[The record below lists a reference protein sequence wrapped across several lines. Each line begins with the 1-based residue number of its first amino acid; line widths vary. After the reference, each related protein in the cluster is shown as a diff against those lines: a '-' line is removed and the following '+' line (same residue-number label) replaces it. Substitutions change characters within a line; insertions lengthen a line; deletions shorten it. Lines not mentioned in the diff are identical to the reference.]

1 MLHGGD
7 HAVDREWSF
16 AVGDSVLCAVL
27 AAYNFALILWLA
39 ANAPEGARSGFGAR
53 VRQTAPA
60 RRQRRSEVLIAAGRP
75 LRSEG

>member
-27 AAYNFALILWLA
+27 AACNFALILWLA
-39 ANAPEGARSGFGAR
+39 ANAPEGPVW
-53 VRQTAPA
+53 VRRTGPADGPGQPTAT
-60 RRQRRSEVLIAAGRP
+60 Q
-75 LRSEG
+75 